1 MTTCPYGNSA
11 QSLLLGHV
19 YCSRQNTPM
28 QELDTGTLFIKTRKL
43 EETADHESRLSI
55 RLMLNGQQYYRLG
68 IHDHLVTPDNYLLVN
83 QGQHYRTAFS
93 GDTEQEMIL
102 VAFRPGFAESLLHS
116 FVKSQDK
123 LLDDPFFEPLQP
135 VQFFEKTYDADPPV
149 SHLFARLHCLINKDL
164 ATRKEADLDDIYTA
178 LLVRMLEIHR
188 NLKGEVNKIGGV
200 KAATRAELFR
210 RLSIAK
216 DFMDAHLDRRI
227 HLEEVAR
234 VACLSPHHFKRA
246 FKTLYGQPPHQYHVG
261 RRLEFCRQ
269 QLDRH
274 PESGAEIG
282 RRAGFEDASSFIRL
296 FRERYACT
304 PAVYAM
310 LKK

>member
-1 MTTCPYGNSA
+1 MTTCPYCNSA

-68 IHDHLVTPDNYLLVN
+68 AHNHLVTPNNYLLVN

-93 GDTEQEMIL
+93 GDIEQEMIL
-102 VAFRPGFAESLLHS
+102 VAFRPGFAERLLHTLIT
-116 FVKSQDK
+116 SQDK
-123 LLDDPFFEPLQP
+123 LLDDPFFEPGQP
-135 VQFFEKTYDADPPV
+135 VHFFEKTYDADPRICQ
-149 SHLFARLHCLINKDL
+149 LFSRLRRLIDEDL
-164 ATRKEADLDDIYTA
+164 LTRKEADLDGIYTA
-178 LLVRMLEIHR
+178 LLIRMLEIHR
-188 NLKGEVNKIGGV
+188 NLKGEINKLGSV
-200 KAATRAELFR
+200 KAATRVELFR

-227 HLEEVAR
+227 HLDEVAK
-234 VACLSPHHFKRA
+234 VACLSPHHFKRS
-246 FKTLYGQPPHQYHVG
+246 FKTLFGLPPHQYHIG
-261 RRLEFCRQ
+261 KRLEFCRQ
-269 QLDRH
+269 QLGLGIS
-274 PESGAEIG
+274 PVFEIG
-282 RRAGFEDASSFIRL
+282 RQAGFEDASSFIRL

-304 PAVYAM
+304 PAAYS
-310 LKK
+310 KK

>member
-1 MTTCPYGNSA
+1 MIICPYCNSA

-55 RLMLNGQQYYRLG
+55 RLMLNGQQYYRVG
-68 IHDHLVTPDNYLLVN
+68 AHDHLVTPHNYLLVN

-102 VAFRPGFAESLLHS
+102 VAFRPGFAEGLLHTL
-116 FVKSQDK
+116 VKPQDK
-123 LLDDPFFEPLQP
+123 LLDDPFFEPRQP
-135 VQFFEKTYDADPPV
+135 VQFFEKTYDADPLIRR
-149 SHLFARLHCLINKDL
+149 LFARLHNLIDEDL
-164 ATRKEADLDDIYTA
+164 AIRKEADLDGIYTA

-188 NLKGEVNKIGGV
+188 DLSGEINKLGSV

-227 HLEEVAR
+227 HLEEVAK

-246 FKTLYGQPPHQYHVG
+246 FKTLYGQPPHQYHISK
-261 RRLEFCRQ
+261 RLEFCR
-269 QLDRH
+269 LRLGLH
-274 PESGAEIG
+274 AEPVSEIG
-282 RRAGFEDASSFIRL
+282 RQAGFEDASSFIRL

-304 PAVYAM
+304 PGVYATE
-310 LKK
+310 KK